1 MKIRGLSFVV
11 CLGLL
16 CLSAAHGQQY
26 TIQTLAGN
34 GFAGYVGDG
43 GDPAASQLSSP
54 NAVALDSKGNIYIA
68 DTGNHRI
75 RMISGGTIT
84 TIAGNG
90 TAGYSGDGAAATA
103 AELNSPSGLAF
114 DSSGNLYIADTEEQR
129 DPQDHRRH
137 HHHRGRRQH
146 DRLPVMAA
154 TGARPRRRFSTARR
168 PSLSIPR
175 ATCTSRTTETT

>member
-1 MKIRGLSFVV
+1 MKIRGLSFVA

-26 TIQTLAGN
+26 TIQTLAGA

-68 DTGNHRI
+68 DTGNQRI

-90 TAGYSGDGAAATA
+90 TAGYLGDGAAATA
-103 AELNSPSGLAF
+103 AELFSPSGLAF
-114 DSSGNLYIADTEEQR
+114 DASGNLYIADTKNNVIRKITNGTISTVAGDNTQPPGYGG
-129 DPQDHRRH
+129 D
-137 HHHRGRRQH
+137 
-146 DRLPVMAA
+146 
-154 TGARPRRRFSTARR
+154 GAWPTWRFSAARR

-175 ATCTSRTTETT
+175 VTCTSRTTQTA